1 MVRSTIIFVI
11 ILHLLLF
18 CAEVR
23 AHAKTSEK
31 KTEERK
37 DIEIVDEVDILV
49 RQTDTSEYLKNRIS
63 SAVATY
69 KKVNQMA
76 NYISSLSEMFSKRD
90 IHLPVGIKSTKKDYM
105 VCIEQVYN
113 DTVSASKD
121 VYIKAVCVVP
131 LSGEGKHLVFE
142 GDVLL
147 EGDKGIGTKGYLKL
161 LEMVEV
167 PMGKESS
174 VFFCDGTM
182 IQIGCEGF
190 ERVEAKLAFAVKSK
204 DIYTVDKKGQ
214 REGRLLLKTETT
226 FEDFDDFTLSM
237 SIDKTV
243 KIEGLDDFS
252 INLQSAIWDQSIT
265 TTPSTVEFPMGYF
278 VEGEEGVNIKAW
290 RGLSI
295 SDATIVLPSYLSNYQ
310 AESKRDMILRL
321 KNVLIDGEGMTCRC
335 SAKNIIDSGA
345 FSGEEWAMSVTGFE
359 LAMMKGEV
367 EGAGF
372 NGKINIPPFGKSS
385 LLDYE
390 AIYNKAE
397 NTFTFLAN
405 LGRKQEFPILFG
417 DMTFHETST
426 IEIKIKEDG
435 VYPTI
440 IANGQLSMN
449 IPMGKDTANNKLS
462 IPDLKFENMTISRE
476 TPYFDP
482 GYMALT
488 SDSLSAEMSGYTLTL
503 KNIKTV
509 NNSGEKG
516 VHIDASIHL
525 ADMFSGQ
532 AGINIYGDGEK
543 WKFKKLSLDK
553 IDVKYNSQAFSLQGG
568 VEFREGDDIYGK
580 GFRGELSLEVAK
592 LFKLDAVGVFGKVDG
607 YRYFMTDAMYHV
619 SPTNGLYIPPVLN
632 FYGVGGGLYR
642 HMQQSV
648 SGTATEFG
656 KSLTGINYTPD
667 KNVGMGFMARTHFNL
682 LKNSSLF
689 DADVSFEMQFNNNWG
704 VNFIQLRGDAKM
716 LSTQEQQ
723 NSTLEALKRKFEKIE
738 KMSDNK
744 IEFDKTALDKKPE
757 GNGALTA
764 TVGIKYDIENKVFNA
779 DMKAYLD
786 VAGVLTGRGTDN
798 CMGWASTYISIPEDK
813 WYTHIGTPT
822 NRLGVSLLGIADAGG
837 YFMIGSEVP
846 EMTIPNELKSKA
858 GLSKYFDEIKDKR
871 DTSILT
877 DGSGMAFGADLSVE
891 FDAKLIP
898 FYAHLS
904 VGMGTEMLLK
914 KYSEAAHCKG
924 MTGMIGIDGWYAQ
937 AQAYAWVDAAIGMKI
952 KLFRKE
958 RRFDILSASMATYL
972 KGAGPNPFYFSGV
985 VGGKFK
991 LLGGLVKGNCNFD
1004 FTVGEKCEIEGG
1016 SPFGEDIIAQ
1026 LTPTDK
1032 SEEVNVFIAP
1042 QLVLN
1047 VPIDE
1052 AMEIEDEEGRKETYR
1067 ISVEEFTI
1075 TNQRTGVQAKY
1086 TMTKGEEGRILN
1098 YKTEEPLE
1106 SQTDYKIYAKVLF
1119 ERKEGD
1125 KWVAVMGEDAKPY
1138 SEEKL
1143 VEFKSGDRPKYI
1155 MPEHVVYAYPADRQY
1170 NFLSKEYDEA
1180 YVMTSENYS
1189 YLFTTDKPEGF
1200 DQRVQITS
1208 FDGQTQES
1216 SFTHKVITGKE
1227 GVRFEV
1233 SVPLQNVNLATDEI
1247 YNMSI
1252 VNVPQREVQIDENIF
1267 ETEREIETAMSDSEV
1282 TSTKY
1287 TAEGDLEILK
1297 QTEIYAIDFRTSSY
1311 KTFEEKMA
1319 GMEIGDITAYKLY
1332 SNVYILKTS
1341 YIETNSN
1348 VEALDEYEYD
1358 IDNREDDLVVIEPIY
1373 SKIPWYTKYVA
1384 PLIYDNTDIESII
1397 GEIAPP
1403 LSKDVV
1409 NIYTSN
1415 SEVRVTDNIQTT
1427 NGRLSL
1433 SRWHTINNNM
1443 QKYIDDDLSGYR
1455 TKVANGL
1462 TKGRVKTEGVSKFM
1476 LLNNIPETTYGEY
1489 PVVIKYIIPGRG
1501 ITTSEI
1507 ELNLYYKQNND

>member
-1 MVRSTIIFVI
+1 MVRSTIVFVI

-31 KTEERK
+31 KSEERK
-37 DIEIVDEVDILV
+37 DIEIVDEVDSLV
-49 RQTDTSEYLKNRIS
+49 RQMETSEYLKNRIS

-243 KIEGLDDFS
+243 KIEGLDNFS
-252 INLQSAIWDQSIT
+252 INLQNAIWDQSIT

-278 VEGEEGVNIKAW
+278 VEGEEGVNLKAW

-335 SAKNIIDSGA
+335 SAKNIIDRGA

-405 LGRKQEFPILFG
+405 LGRKQEFPMLCG

-462 IPDLKFENMTISRE
+462 IPDLKFVNMTISRE

-509 NNSGEKG
+509 NNSGGKG
-516 VHIDASIHL
+516 VHIDASVHL
-525 ADMFSGQ
+525 TDMFSGQ

-592 LFKLDAVGVFGKVDG
+592 LFKLDAVGVFGKVEG

-716 LSTQEQQ
+716 ISTQEQQ
-723 NSTLEALKRKFEKIE
+723 NSTLEAFKRKFEKIE
-738 KMSDNK
+738 KMSDNI

-798 CMGWASTYISIPEDK
+798 CMGWASTYISEDK

-871 DTSILT
+871 NTSILT

-898 FYAHLS
+898 FYAHLG

-958 RRFDILSASMATYL
+958 RRFDILRASMATYL

-1026 LTPTDK
+1026 LTPMDK

-1311 KTFEEKMA
+1311 KTFEEKMGKIKISEA
-1319 GMEIGDITAYKLY
+1319 IEWQSYNSAKEY
-1332 SNVYILKTS
+1332 SMHANVLDKS
-1341 YIETNSN
+1341 DK
-1348 VEALDEYEYD
+1348 VEVFDRIEYD
-1358 IDNREDDLVVIEPIY
+1358 KNNLDANLIKIIPDYANMRYYTEKIAPLLYENKDVESLVGNYNAPQALYVVTLNMSEEDLTLLPRDIEVGAHADFIY
-1373 SKIPWYTKYVA
+1373 STGT
-1384 PLIYDNTDIESII
+1384 L
-1397 GEIAPP
+1397 
-1403 LSKDVV
+1403 
-1409 NIYTSN
+1409 
-1415 SEVRVTDNIQTT
+1415 
-1427 NGRLSL
+1427 
-1433 SRWHTINNNM
+1433 NNMM
-1443 QKYIDDDLSGYR
+1443 QKYMNADYNEILTRIANIYIQNGTN
-1455 TKVANGL
+1455 TKHGVETL
-1462 TKGRVKTEGVSKFM
+1462 LKTDYLPRFIKGK
-1476 LLNNIPETTYGEY
+1476 Y
-1489 PVVIKYIIPGRG
+1489 PITIRYTLPGKD
-1501 ITTSEI
+1501 IVTSEYTI
-1507 ELNLYYKQNND
+1507 NMIYEY